1 MVISHSIMIYLK
13 DQGKVFVTER
23 SFWTIL
29 KAVKEVELI
38 EVRVQTR
45 SFKGDYIIQVFS
57 NMGKLKG

>member
-1 MVISHSIMIYLK
+1 MVISHNIMIYLK

-38 EVRVQTR
+38 EVRVQTG

>member
-1 MVISHSIMIYLK
+1 MVISHNIMIYWK
-13 DQGKVFVTER
+13 DQGKVFVTDR

-29 KAVKEVELI
+29 KAVKEIEVI

>member
-38 EVRVQTR
+38 EVRVQTG